1 MEKIPRC
8 SLRALAGKLGR
19 AFVVTLLPEV
29 MFSALIHPQRSLSAK
44 LFWRFFLISLP
55 LLAAG
60 GVIVSSFAQQQLRQE
75 ASENLAAVA
84 GDKAGRIETYAR
96 GKLNEVE
103 FIASQPYMPMLLAT
117 DTDTREKQKL
127 FLFLQSVEGFS
138 NIYLFSSS
146 GHLVFAEDG
155 SKVSTPELSRTVDQT
170 RTLLSAEI
178 SNYIRDPA
186 TQIPAVYV
194 SAPVF
199 GPGGSISGIVAAR
212 LSNNEIYRVVDDYSN
227 LGRTGET
234 MIAQAGPD
242 DIVVVAPLR
251 QQPNAAFHL
260 KFSTQNAPSAIAA
273 AVAGMR
279 IQSVTTDYLGKQV
292 LSVSRYLP
300 SLGWGL
306 VVEMDTDEIF
316 APAANLRHGMW
327 LGGIILVFFFFVGAQ
342 VTARSL
348 NHPLHVLTDAARKI
362 EQGDLSTRVDM
373 NSRKD
378 EFSYLAQ
385 TFNAMIRQIQ
395 DATQKLRET
404 NESLEQKVAAR
415 TDDLKIKTAE
425 AERANRAKSEFLANM
440 SHEIRTPLNAI
451 LGYAQILFRDGALH
465 PFQRDAIGTIIKSSD
480 HMLMLIN
487 EILDLSKIDAGRMEL
502 FPVDF
507 NLKKT
512 IEEMEDLFQ
521 PECEEK
527 GLGLRLQFAEEERSF
542 PVHGDQGKVRQVLI
556 NLIGNAVKFTQRG
569 SVKVLIRKGDSNL
582 VTFTVTDTGPGIP
595 ATMRELIFEPFQQ
608 GPLAGA
614 VGGTGLG
621 LAIAKKQVEVM
632 GGQLVLASPPEGGA
646 RFHFTIPLA
655 PALRALADRT
665 KEVERLAPGS
675 QVCALVVDDIRENR
689 EILSQVLERVGCEVL
704 VATNG
709 AEAIEATATAGLDV
723 IFMDIRLPG
732 IGGLEA
738 IQDIRQRLKEK
749 APKIIAI
756 SASAFEHEKALYL
769 REGCDD
775 FIAKPFRTE
784 QIFASLSNLLDVS
797 FTYRPQNKSLSELPL
812 IDLAGIPLPEDLVN
826 RMVVAGELHSATVL
840 KRCLK
845 EVEDLGPAEKR
856 LAFHLRDFLSRC
868 DMMAIQSIIAQIPVR
883 MESSASVP

>member
-1 MEKIPRC
+1 
-8 SLRALAGKLGR
+8 
-19 AFVVTLLPEV
+19 
-29 MFSALIHPQRSLSAK
+29 MFSDLIHPQRSLSAK

-55 LLAAG
+55 LLAVG
-60 GVIVSSFAQQQLRQE
+60 GVIMSSFAQQQLREE
-75 ASENLAAVA
+75 ASEKLAAVA
-84 GDKAGRIETYAR
+84 ADKAGRIETYAR
-96 GKLNEVE
+96 GKLKEVE
-103 FIASQPYMPMLLAT
+103 FIASQPYMPMLLAP
-117 DTDTREKQKL
+117 DTDLGEKQKL
-127 FLFLQSVEGFS
+127 FVFLQSIEGFS
-138 NIYLFSSS
+138 NIYLFSSG
-146 GHLVFAEDG
+146 GHLVFAQDG
-155 SKVSTPELSRTVDQT
+155 SKISNPELSRTVDQT

-178 SNYIRDPA
+178 SNYTRDPA
-186 TQIPAVYV
+186 TQTPAVYV

-234 MIAQAGPD
+234 VIAQAEPD
-242 DIVVVAPLR
+242 GIVVVVPLR
-251 QQPNAAFHL
+251 HQPDAAFHL
-260 KFSTQNAPSAIAA
+260 KFSVQNAPSAIAA
-273 AVAGMR
+273 AVEGMR
-279 IQSVTTDYLGKQV
+279 IQSVTTDYLGKEV

-306 VVEMDTDEIF
+306 VVKMDTDEIF

-327 LGGIILVFFFFVGAQ
+327 IGGVILVFFFFVGAQ
-342 VTARSL
+342 VTAQSL

-362 EQGDLSTRVDM
+362 ERGDLSTRVDLYP
-373 NSRKD
+373 RKD

-404 NESLEQKVAAR
+404 NESLEQKVADR

-451 LGYAQILFRDGALH
+451 LGYAQILFRDGGLH

-480 HMLMLIN
+480 HMLLLIN

-502 FPVDF
+502 FPIDF
-507 NLKKT
+507 NLNKT
-512 IEEMEDLFQ
+512 IEEMEELFQ

-527 GLGLRLQFAEEERSF
+527 RLGLRIQFARDEHFF

-556 NLIGNAVKFTQRG
+556 NLIGNAVKFTQQG
-569 SVKVLIRKGDSNL
+569 SVKVLIRKGEQNL
-582 VTFTVTDTGPGIP
+582 VSFDVIDTGPGIP
-595 ATMRELIFEPFQQ
+595 PALRELIFEPFQQ
-608 GPLAGA
+608 GPLASA

-632 GGQLVLASPPEGGA
+632 GGELLLESPPEGGA
-646 RFHFTIPLA
+646 RFHFTIPLS
-655 PALRALADRT
+655 PALRALADPTR
-665 KEVERLAPGS
+665 EVERLAPGS
-675 QVCALVVDDIRENR
+675 HVRVLVVDDIRENR
-689 EILSQVLERVGCEVL
+689 EILCQLLERVGCEVL
-704 VATNG
+704 VTTNG
-709 AEAIEATATAGLDV
+709 MEAIEAACASPLDV

-732 IGGLEA
+732 INGLES
-738 IQDIRQRLKEK
+738 IQRIREHLKER

-784 QIFASLSNLLDVS
+784 QIFASLSNLLNVA
-797 FTYRPQNKSLSELPL
+797 FTYRPQNKSQADSPL
-812 IDLAGIPLPEDLVN
+812 IDLAGTPLPEDLVN

-845 EVEDLGPAEKR
+845 EMEDLGPVEKR
-856 LAFHLRDFLSRC
+856 LAFHLRDFLARC
-868 DMMAIQSIIAQIPVR
+868 DMVAIQSIIAQIPVR
-883 MESSASVP
+883 VESSSSVS

>member
-1 MEKIPRC
+1 MRI
-8 SLRALAGKLGR
+8 GR
-19 AFVVTLLPEV
+19 TIGPLHHPDFLDDMFTTLL
-29 MFSALIHPQRSLSAK
+29 HPQRSLSAK
-44 LFWRFFLISLP
+44 LFWRSFFLSLP
-55 LLAAG
+55 LLIAG
-60 GVIVSSFAQQQLRQE
+60 GMIVSSFAQQQLRKE
-75 ASENLAAVA
+75 ASENLAAIA
-84 GDKAGRIETYAR
+84 ADKAGKIETYAR
-96 GKLNEVE
+96 GKLDEVE
-103 FIASQPYMPMLLAT
+103 FIASQPYMPVLLTQSAASP
-117 DTDTREKQKL
+117 DKQTL
-127 FLFLQSVEGFS
+127 YLFLQSITGFS
-138 NIYLFSSS
+138 NIYLFSST
-146 GHLVFAEDG
+146 GHLVFAQDG
-155 SKVSTPELSRTVDQT
+155 STASTPELSRTVDRT

-178 SNYIRDPA
+178 SNYTPDPVTHA
-186 TQIPAVYV
+186 PAIYV

-199 GPGGSISGIVAAR
+199 GPGGSISGVVAAR
-212 LSNNEIYRVVDDYSN
+212 LSNNEIYRVVNDYSN

-234 MIAQAGPD
+234 VIAQAEPD
-242 DIVVVAPLR
+242 GIVVVAPLR
-251 QQPNAAFHL
+251 QQPDAAFHL
-260 KFSTQNAPSAIAA
+260 KFSPQKAPSAIAA
-273 AVAGMR
+273 AVEGMR
-279 IQSVTTDYLGKQV
+279 IQSVTTDYRGKEV

-306 VVEMDTDEIF
+306 VVKMDVDEIF
-316 APAANLRHGMW
+316 APATNLRRSMW
-327 LGGIILVFFFFVGAQ
+327 IGGIILILLFVAGAHL
-342 VTARSL
+342 TAQTL
-348 NHPLHVLTDAARKI
+348 NHPLSVLTDAAHKI
-362 EQGDLSTRVDM
+362 EQGDLSTRVNM
-373 NSRKD
+373 GSRKD

-404 NESLEQKVAAR
+404 NESLEQKVAGR

-451 LGYAQILFRDGALH
+451 LGYAQILFRDGGLH

-507 NLKKT
+507 NLRKT

-527 GLGLRLQFAEEERSF
+527 GLGLRLQIEGDEHSF
-542 PVHGDQGKVRQVLI
+542 PVRGDEGKVRQVLI
-556 NLIGNAVKFTQRG
+556 NLIGNAVKFTTQG
-569 SVKVLIRKGDSNL
+569 SVRLLIRKEETNL
-582 VTFTVTDTGPGIP
+582 VSFEVVDTGPGIAAP
-595 ATMRELIFEPFQQ
+595 LRKLVFEPFQQ
-608 GPLAGA
+608 GPPTSA
-614 VGGTGLG
+614 VRGTGLG

-632 GGQLVLASPPEGGA
+632 GGDLLLECPPEGGS
-646 RFHFTIPLA
+646 RFHFSIPLP
-655 PALRALADRT
+655 PAQRILGGHS
-665 KEVERLAPGS
+665 KEVECLAPGYHIRT
-675 QVCALVVDDIRENR
+675 LVVDDIRENR
-689 EILSQVLERVGCEVL
+689 EILSHLLKKVGCEVL
-704 VATNG
+704 VAAGG
-709 AEAIEATATAGLDV
+709 AEAIEAACTSRPDV

-738 IQDIRQRLKEK
+738 IKRIHTSLGEG

-784 QIFASLSNLLDVS
+784 QIFASLANLLNVQYI
-797 FTYRPQNKSLSELPL
+797 YRAPNRSNEEAPL
-812 IDLAGIPLPEDLVN
+812 VDLAGIPLPEDLVN

-845 EVEDLGPAEKR
+845 EMEDLGPAEKR
-856 LAFHLRDFLSRC
+856 LALHLRDFLSRC
-868 DMMAIQSIIAQIPVR
+868 DMMAIQSMIAQIPVKT
-883 MESSASVP
+883 EPSPAVP

>member
-1 MEKIPRC
+1 
-8 SLRALAGKLGR
+8 
-19 AFVVTLLPEV
+19 
-29 MFSALIHPQRSLSAK
+29 MFSDLIHPQRSLSAK

-60 GVIVSSFAQQQLRQE
+60 GVIVSSFAQHQLRRE
-75 ASENLAAVA
+75 ASEKLAAVA
-84 GDKAGRIETYAR
+84 ADKAGRIETYAR

-103 FIASQPYMPMLLAT
+103 FIASQPYMPMLLAPGAEAT
-117 DTDTREKQKL
+117 EKQSL
-127 FLFLQSVEGFS
+127 YLFLQSIEGFS

-146 GHLVFAEDG
+146 GHLVFAQDG

-178 SNYIRDPA
+178 SNYTRDPA

-212 LSNNEIYRVVDDYSN
+212 LSNDEIYRVVDDYSN

-234 MIAQAGPD
+234 MIAQAEPD
-242 DIVVVAPLR
+242 GIVVVAPLR
-251 QQPNAAFHL
+251 HRPDAAFHL
-260 KFSTQNAPSAIAA
+260 KFSAQDAPSAITA
-273 AVAGMR
+273 AVEGMR
-279 IQSVTTDYLGKQV
+279 IQSVTIDYLGKEV

-306 VVEMDTDEIF
+306 VVKMDTDEIF

-327 LGGIILVFFFFVGAQ
+327 VGGLVLVFFFFVGAQ
-342 VTARSL
+342 VTAQSL
-348 NHPLHVLTDAARKI
+348 NHPLRVLTDAARKI
-362 EQGDLSTRVDM
+362 ERGDLSTRVDM
-373 NSRKD
+373 RARKD

-404 NESLEQKVAAR
+404 NESLEQKVADR

-451 LGYAQILFRDGALH
+451 LGFAQILFRDGALH

-512 IEEMEDLFQ
+512 IEEMEDFFQ

-527 GLGLRLQFAEEERSF
+527 GLGFRIQFAGEEQSF
-542 PVHGDQGKVRQVLI
+542 PVHGDEGKVRQVLI
-556 NLIGNAVKFTQRG
+556 NLIGNAVKFTQQG
-569 SVKVLIRKGDSNL
+569 SVKMMIRRGEADL
-582 VTFTVTDTGPGIP
+582 FTFEVTDTGPGVP
-595 ATMRELIFEPFQQ
+595 AAMRELIFEPFQQ
-608 GPLAGA
+608 GPLANA
-614 VGGTGLG
+614 AGGTGLG

-632 GGQLVLASPPEGGA
+632 GGHLLLESPPEGGA
-646 RFHFTIPLA
+646 RFHFTIPLP
-655 PALRALADRT
+655 PALRPLADHTR
-665 KEVERLAPGS
+665 EVECLAPGS
-675 QVCALVVDDIRENR
+675 RIRALVVDDIRENR
-689 EILSQVLERVGCEVL
+689 EILYQLLERVGCEVE
-704 VATNG
+704 VANNG
-709 AEAIEATATAGLDV
+709 TEAIEAAATTTFDV

-732 IGGLEA
+732 INGLEA
-738 IQDIRQRLKEK
+738 IQGIRRKLQEM

-784 QIFASLSNLLDVS
+784 QVFASLSNLLSVG
-797 FTYRPQNKSLSELPL
+797 FTYRPQNKSNAELPL

-845 EVEDLGPAEKR
+845 EMEDLGPDEKR
-856 LAFHLRDFLSRC
+856 LAFHLRDFLSKC
-868 DMMAIQSIIAQIPVR
+868 DMIAIQSIIAQIPVR
-883 MESSASVP
+883 SESASAVP

>member
-1 MEKIPRC
+1 
-8 SLRALAGKLGR
+8 
-19 AFVVTLLPEV
+19 
-29 MFSALIHPQRSLSAK
+29 MFPALIHPERSLSAK

-55 LLAAG
+55 LLAVG
-60 GVIVSSFAQQQLRQE
+60 SVIVSSFAQQQLRKE
-75 ASENLAAVA
+75 ASEKLAAVA
-84 GDKAGRIETYAR
+84 ADKAGRIETYAR
-96 GKLNEVE
+96 GKLKEVE
-103 FIASQPYMPMLLAT
+103 FIASQPYMPMLLAA
-117 DTDTREKQKL
+117 DADPAEKQKL
-127 FLFLQSVEGFS
+127 LVFLQSIEGFS

-146 GHLVFAEDG
+146 GHLVFAQDG
-155 SKVSTPELSRTVDQT
+155 GRTSPPALSQTVDRT

-178 SNYIRDPA
+178 SDYTRDPA
-186 TQIPAVYV
+186 TRTPAVYV
-194 SAPVF
+194 SAPVL

-212 LSNNEIYRVVDDYSN
+212 LSNDEIYRVVDDYSN

-234 MIAQAGPD
+234 VIAQAEPD
-242 DIVVVAPLR
+242 GIVVVVPLR
-251 QQPNAAFHL
+251 NQPNAAFHL
-260 KFSTQNAPSAIAA
+260 KFSAENAPSAIAA
-273 AVAGMR
+273 AVEGMR

-306 VVEMDTDEIF
+306 VVEMDADEIF

-327 LGGIILVFFFFVGAQ
+327 IGGMILVFFFFIGAQ
-342 VTARSL
+342 ITAQSL
-348 NHPLHVLTDAARKI
+348 NHPLRVLTDAARKV
-362 EQGDLSTRVDM
+362 ERGDLSTRVDLHF
-373 NSRKD
+373 RKD

-404 NESLEQKVAAR
+404 NESLEQKVTDR
-415 TDDLKIKTAE
+415 THDLKIKTAE
-425 AERANRAKSEFLANM
+425 AERANQAKSEFLANM

-451 LGYAQILFRDGALH
+451 LGYAQILFRDGGLH

-502 FPVDF
+502 FPIDF
-507 NLKKT
+507 NLHKT
-512 IEEMEDLFQ
+512 IEEMEELFQ

-527 GLGLRLQFAEEERSF
+527 GLGLRIHFAGNERSLS
-542 PVHGDQGKVRQVLI
+542 VHGDQGKVRQVLI

-569 SVKVLIRKGDSNL
+569 SVKVLIQKGEADWI
-582 VTFTVTDTGPGIP
+582 TFDVIDTGPGIP
-595 ATMRELIFEPFQQ
+595 APMRELIFEPFQQ
-608 GPLAGA
+608 GPLASA

-632 GGQLVLASPPEGGA
+632 GGELLLESPSEGGS
-646 RFHFTIPLA
+646 RFHFTIPLP
-655 PALRALADRT
+655 PALRSPADRAR
-665 KEVERLAPGS
+665 EVERLAPGS
-675 QVCALVVDDIRENR
+675 HIRALVVDDIRENR
-689 EILSQVLERVGCEVL
+689 EILSQLLERVGCEVL
-704 VATNG
+704 TATNG
-709 AEAIEATATAGLDV
+709 MEAIEAARASQLDV

-732 IGGLEA
+732 IHGLEA
-738 IQDIRQRLKEK
+738 IKRIRQHLKEK
-749 APKIIAI
+749 APSIIAI

-784 QIFASLSNLLDVS
+784 QIFASLSNLLEVS
-797 FTYRPQNKSLSELPL
+797 FTYRPQNKSPAESSPV
-812 IDLAGIPLPEDLVN
+812 DLAGTPLPEDLVN

-845 EVEDLGPAEKR
+845 EMEDLGPVEKR
-856 LAFHLRDFLSRC
+856 LAFHLRDFLARC
-868 DMMAIQSIIAQIPVR
+868 DMVAIQSIIAQIPIR
-883 MESSASVP
+883 TESASSVS

>member
-1 MEKIPRC
+1 
-8 SLRALAGKLGR
+8 
-19 AFVVTLLPEV
+19 
-29 MFSALIHPQRSLSAK
+29 MFSDLIHPQRSLSAK

-60 GVIVSSFAQQQLRQE
+60 GMIVSSFAQQQLRQE
-75 ASENLAAVA
+75 ASEKLAAVA
-84 GDKAGRIETYAR
+84 ADKAGRIETYAR
-96 GKLNEVE
+96 GKLKEVE
-103 FIASQPYMPMLLAT
+103 FIASQPYMSMLLAAGA
-117 DTDTREKQKL
+117 DSPEKEKL
-127 FLFLQSVEGFS
+127 FLFLQSIEGFS

-146 GHLVFAEDG
+146 GHLVFAQDG
-155 SKVSTPELSRTVDQT
+155 SNASTPELSRTVDQT

-178 SNYIRDPA
+178 SNYTRDPA
-186 TQIPAVYV
+186 TRTPAVYV

-212 LSNNEIYRVVDDYSN
+212 LSNDEIYRVVDDYSN

-234 MIAQAGPD
+234 VIAQAEPD
-242 DIVVVAPLR
+242 GIAVVAPLR
-251 QQPNAAFHL
+251 QQPDAAFHL
-260 KFSTQNAPSAIAA
+260 KFSTRDAPSAIAA
-273 AVAGMR
+273 AVEGMR
-279 IQSVTTDYLGKQV
+279 IQSVTTDYLGRKV

-306 VVEMDTDEIF
+306 VVKMDTDEIF
-316 APAANLRHGMW
+316 APAANLRRGMW
-327 LGGIILVFFFFVGAQ
+327 IGGLVVVFFFFVGAR
-342 VTARSL
+342 VTAQSL
-348 NHPLHVLTDAARKI
+348 NHPLHLLTDAARKI

-373 NSRKD
+373 HSRKD

-395 DATQKLRET
+395 DATHKLRET
-404 NESLEQKVAAR
+404 NESLEQKVADR

-451 LGYAQILFRDGALH
+451 LGYAQILFRDGSLH

-502 FPVDF
+502 FPTDF

-527 GLGLRLQFAEEERSF
+527 GLGLRIQFTEVEHFF

-569 SVKVLIRKGDSNL
+569 SVKVLVRKGEANL
-582 VTFTVTDTGPGIP
+582 VTFDVTDTGPGIP
-595 ATMRELIFEPFQQ
+595 ATMHELIFEPFQQ

-632 GGQLVLASPPEGGA
+632 GGQLLLETPPGGGA
-646 RFHFTIPLA
+646 RFHFTISLP
-655 PALRALADRT
+655 PALRTLADHTR
-665 KEVERLAPGS
+665 EVERLAPES
-675 QVCALVVDDIRENR
+675 HVRALVVDDIRENR
-689 EILSQVLERVGCEVL
+689 EILSQVLERVGCDVS

-709 AEAIEATATAGLDV
+709 TEAIEAASTADLDV

-732 IGGLEA
+732 INGLEA
-738 IQDIRQRLKEK
+738 IQDIRQHLRK

-797 FTYRPQNKSLSELPL
+797 FTYRPQNKSMADFPL
-812 IDLAGIPLPEDLVN
+812 IDLAGIPLPEDLVD

-845 EVEDLGPAEKR
+845 EVEELGPAEKR

-868 DMMAIQSIIAQIPVR
+868 DMVAIQSIIAQIPVR
-883 MESSASVP
+883 TESSPSAV

>member
-1 MEKIPRC
+1 
-8 SLRALAGKLGR
+8 
-19 AFVVTLLPEV
+19 
-29 MFSALIHPQRSLSAK
+29 MFSDLIHPQRSLSAK

-60 GVIVSSFAQQQLRQE
+60 GMIVSSFAQQQLRQE
-75 ASENLAAVA
+75 ASEKLAAVA
-84 GDKAGRIETYAR
+84 ADKAGRIETYAR
-96 GKLNEVE
+96 GKLKEVE
-103 FIASQPYMPMLLAT
+103 FIASQPYMSMLLAAGA
-117 DTDTREKQKL
+117 DSPEKEKL
-127 FLFLQSVEGFS
+127 FLFLQSIEGFS

-146 GHLVFAEDG
+146 GHLVFAQDG
-155 SKVSTPELSRTVDQT
+155 SNASTPELSRTVDQT

-178 SNYIRDPA
+178 SNYTRDPA
-186 TQIPAVYV
+186 TRTPAVYV

-212 LSNNEIYRVVDDYSN
+212 LSNDEIYRVVDDYSN

-234 MIAQAGPD
+234 VIAQAEPD
-242 DIVVVAPLR
+242 GIAVVAPLR
-251 QQPNAAFHL
+251 QQPDAAFHL
-260 KFSTQNAPSAIAA
+260 KFSTRDAPSAIAA
-273 AVAGMR
+273 AVEGMR
-279 IQSVTTDYLGKQV
+279 IQSVTTDYLGRKV

-306 VVEMDTDEIF
+306 AVKMDTDEIF
-316 APAANLRHGMW
+316 APAANLRRGMW
-327 LGGIILVFFFFVGAQ
+327 IGGLVVVFFFFVGAR
-342 VTARSL
+342 VTAQSL
-348 NHPLHVLTDAARKI
+348 NHPLHLLTDAARKI

-373 NSRKD
+373 HSRKD

-395 DATQKLRET
+395 DATHKLRET
-404 NESLEQKVAAR
+404 NESLEQKVADR

-451 LGYAQILFRDGALH
+451 LGYAQILFRDGSLH

-502 FPVDF
+502 FPTDF

-527 GLGLRLQFAEEERSF
+527 GLGLRIQFTEVEHFF

-569 SVKVLIRKGDSNL
+569 SVKVLVRKGEANL
-582 VTFTVTDTGPGIP
+582 VTFDVTDTGPGIP
-595 ATMRELIFEPFQQ
+595 ATMHELIFEPFQQ

-632 GGQLVLASPPEGGA
+632 GGQLLLETPPGGGA
-646 RFHFTIPLA
+646 RFHFTISLP
-655 PALRALADRT
+655 PALRTLADHTR
-665 KEVERLAPGS
+665 EVERLAPES
-675 QVCALVVDDIRENR
+675 HVRALVVDDIRENR
-689 EILSQVLERVGCEVL
+689 EILSQVLERVGCDVS

-709 AEAIEATATAGLDV
+709 TEAIEAASTADLDV

-732 IGGLEA
+732 INGLEA
-738 IQDIRQRLKEK
+738 IQDIRQHLRK

-797 FTYRPQNKSLSELPL
+797 FTYRPQNKSMADFPL
-812 IDLAGIPLPEDLVN
+812 IDLAGIPLPEDLVD

-845 EVEDLGPAEKR
+845 EVEELGPAEKR

-868 DMMAIQSIIAQIPVR
+868 DMVAIQSIIAQIPVR
-883 MESSASVP
+883 TESSPSAV

>member
-1 MEKIPRC
+1 ML
-8 SLRALAGKLGR
+8 SDL
-19 AFVVTLLPEV
+19 V
-29 MFSALIHPQRSLSAK
+29 HPQRSLSAK
-44 LFWRFFLISLP
+44 LFWRFLLISLP

-60 GVIVSSFAQQQLRQE
+60 GVIVSSFAQTQLRRE
-75 ASENLAAVA
+75 ASEKLAAVA
-84 GDKAGRIETYAR
+84 ADKAGRIETYAR

-103 FIASQPYMPMLLAT
+103 FIASQPYMPILLAEGA
-117 DTDTREKQKL
+117 DSKDKQAL
-127 FLFLQSVEGFS
+127 YVFLQSIEGFS

-146 GHLVFAEDG
+146 GHLVFAQDG
-155 SKVSTPELSRTVDQT
+155 SKISTPELSRTVDQT

-178 SNYIRDPA
+178 SNYTQDPA
-186 TQIPAVYV
+186 TKIPAVYV

-212 LSNNEIYRVVDDYSN
+212 LSNDEIYRVVDDYSN

-234 MIAQAGPD
+234 VIAQAEPD
-242 DIVVVAPLR
+242 GIVVVAPLR
-251 QQPNAAFHL
+251 HRPDAAFHL
-260 KFSTQNAPSAIAA
+260 KFSTQDAPSAITA
-273 AVAGMR
+273 AVEGMR
-279 IQSVTTDYLGKQV
+279 IQSVTTDYLGKEG

-306 VVEMDTDEIF
+306 VVKMDTDEIF

-327 LGGIILVFFFFVGAQ
+327 IGGLVLVFFFFVGAQ
-342 VTARSL
+342 VTAQSL

-362 EQGDLSTRVDM
+362 EKGDLSTRVDM
-373 NSRKD
+373 RARKD

-404 NESLEQKVAAR
+404 NESLEQKVADR
-415 TDDLKIKTAE
+415 TDDLNIKTAE
-425 AERANRAKSEFLANM
+425 AERANQAKSAFLANM

-512 IEEMEDLFQ
+512 IEEMEDMFQ

-527 GLGLRLQFAEEERSF
+527 GLGLRIQFVGEEHFF

-556 NLIGNAVKFTQRG
+556 NLIGNAVKFTQQG
-569 SVKVLIRKGDSNL
+569 SVKMLVRKEEANL
-582 VTFTVTDTGPGIP
+582 VTFEVTDTGPGIP
-595 ATMRELIFEPFQQ
+595 AAMRELIFEPFQQ
-608 GPLAGA
+608 GPQAGS

-632 GGQLVLASPPEGGA
+632 GGHLHLESPPQGGA
-646 RFHFTIPLA
+646 RFSFTIPLP
-655 PALRALADRT
+655 PALRALADHTR
-665 KEVERLAPGS
+665 EVECLAPGS
-675 QVCALVVDDIRENR
+675 RVRALVVDDIRENR
-689 EILSQVLERVGCEVL
+689 EILHQLLERVGCEVQ
-704 VATNG
+704 VANNG
-709 AEAIEATATAGLDV
+709 PEAIAAAAANKFDV

-732 IGGLEA
+732 ISGLEA
-738 IQDIRQRLKEK
+738 IKLVRQKLKEK

-784 QIFASLSNLLDVS
+784 QVFASLSNLLSVN
-797 FTYRPQNKSLSELPL
+797 FTYRPQNKSDAELPL

-845 EVEDLGPAEKR
+845 EMEDLGPDEKR
-856 LAFHLRDFLSRC
+856 LAFHLRDFLSKC
-868 DMMAIQSIIAQIPVR
+868 DMIAIQSIIAQIPIR
-883 MESSASVP
+883 DESSSVS